1 LADNNYHGRP
11 VKLSRFHALGYTPES
26 NTEDPRKMVTP
37 LTFVGDDAALMEA
50 LRAGHPGAAAVF
62 YDQHAAHV
70 HRALRSALG
79 SDDDIP
85 DLLQE
90 VFIRALDHISK
101 LRDFDRVSSWL
112 TGIAIFV
119 AREQIR
125 VRSRRSWLRVFSP
138 EQTRPSHQS
147 QPSSEARLA
156 LREVYEVLDQMP
168 LDERIAFALRFIEG
182 MTLPDAAEACETS
195 LATFKRR
202 LGRAERRFLE
212 AARKRPTL
220 EYWLEEGT
228 RWNAQKR
235 S

>member
-1 LADNNYHGRP
+1 VD
-11 VKLSRFHALGYTPES
+11 ES
-26 NTEDPRKMVTP
+26 CKMLTP
-37 LTFVGDDAALMEA
+37 LTFVGDDAELIRA

-79 SDDDIP
+79 PDEDIP

-90 VFIRALDHISK
+90 VFIRALDQIGK
-101 LRDFDRVSSWL
+101 LRDTERVRSWL
-112 TGIAIFV
+112 TTMAIFV

-125 VRSRRSWLRVFSP
+125 LRSRRSWLRVFSP
-138 EQTRPSHQS
+138 DRTRPGHQE
-147 QPSSEARLA
+147 QPSSEARFA
-156 LREVYEVLDQMP
+156 LREVYEVLDQLP
-168 LDERIAFALRFIEG
+168 VDDRIAFVLRFIDG
-182 MTLPDAAEACETS
+182 MTLPDAAENSGVS

-202 LGRAERRFLE
+202 LTRAEKRFLE

-220 EYWLEEGT
+220 EHLVKEGT
-228 RWNAQKR
+228 RWNVQKQ